1 MADLILRAM
10 SATELSALTALFDY
24 NDVPAMIA
32 ENTRLIE
39 SGAFSIYLLFEDDDL
54 IGELHVT
61 WRSDDP
67 SFAVAGQRA
76 YLSAYRILEERQNRG
91 YGQFLLRG
99 VIDAVEARGYREITI
114 GVEDDNFRA
123 KHLYEKF
130 GFTEF
135 VARRSESYQGDSY
148 EYDLLMRRSQ
158 TVKKL
163 LREESEGPQAL

>member
-1 MADLILRAM
+1 MNLTLRPMA
-10 SATELSALTALFDY
+10 SAELAALTALFDY

-39 SGAFSIYLLFEDDDL
+39 SGAFSIYLLFEGNEL

-67 SFAVAGQRA
+67 LAAIDGQRA
-76 YLSAYRILEERQNRG
+76 YLSAYRIREERQGLG
-91 YGQFLLRG
+91 YGQVLLRG
-99 VIDAVEARGYREITI
+99 GIDAVEARGYREITI
-114 GVEDDNFRA
+114 GVEDDNLRA
-123 KHLYEKF
+123 KHLYRKF

-148 EYDLLMRRSQ
+148 EYDLLLRR
-158 TVKKL
+158 TPTK
-163 LREESEGPQAL
+163 EAHP

>member
-1 MADLILRAM
+1 MTDLTLRPM
-10 SATELSALTALFDY
+10 SAAELHALTVLFDY

-39 SGAFSIYLLFEDDDL
+39 SGAFNIYLLFEGDKL

-67 SFAVAGQRA
+67 FAAIDGQRA
-76 YLSAYRILEERQNRG
+76 YLSAYRILEERQGLG
-91 YGQFLLRG
+91 YGQALLHG
-99 VIDAVEARGYREITI
+99 VIDAIEARGYREITI
-114 GVEDDNFRA
+114 GVEDDNLRA
-123 KHLYEKF
+123 KHLYRKF

-148 EYDLLMRRSQ
+148 EYDLLLRR
-158 TVKKL
+158 TPTKVATHDL
-163 LREESEGPQAL
+163 PY

>member
-1 MADLILRAM
+1 MNDLTLRPIA
-10 SATELSALTALFDY
+10 AAELSALTALFDY

-39 SGAFSIYLLFEDDDL
+39 SGAFSIYLLFEGSEL

-67 SFAVAGQRA
+67 LAAIDGQRA
-76 YLSAYRILEERQNRG
+76 YLSAYRIREDRQGLG
-91 YGQFLLRG
+91 YGQVLLRG
-99 VIDAVEARGYREITI
+99 VFDVIEERGYREITI
-114 GVEDDNFRA
+114 GVEDDNLRA
-123 KHLYEKF
+123 KHLYRKF

-148 EYDLLMRRSQ
+148 EYDLLLRR
-158 TVKKL
+158 
-163 LREESEGPQAL
+163 A